1 MMKQCRKRTLGG
13 SPASRAVIG
22 LLLLCLCAS
31 GAAAELDQVVAVV
44 NNGVI
49 LRSELD
55 AQVREVQARA
65 VGQPNARL
73 PSEAAL
79 RKQVLEQM
87 IQNEIQL
94 QMADRTGI
102 RVSDDAVNQAV
113 AGIARRN
120 NMRLDEFIG
129 ALEAEGQNYQ
139 ALREDIRKDLA
150 IDQLRQR
157 EVGRRIVVTDRE
169 IDNQIETLTTRET
182 EAGSKDSKTLVRETH
197 ARHILMRPSVVMNDA
212 KIRATLT
219 NVRSQLLAGGDFAAL
234 AKQYSDDATA
244 DQGGDLGWVAR
255 GAVVPEFQQVMD
267 GLEPGQVSEPFR
279 SRFGWHIVQVVERRE
294 RDATDEALRERA
306 RQAVFQRK
314 LEESTAAWARRLR
327 EEAYV
332 EIRPDPGS

>member
-1 MMKQCRKRTLGG
+1 MF
-13 SPASRAVIG
+13 G

-31 GAAAELDQVVAVV
+31 GMAAELDQVVAVV

-55 AQVREVQARA
+55 AQVREIQARA
-65 VGQPNARL
+65 AGQPNGRL
-73 PSEAAL
+73 PAEATL

-94 QMADRTGI
+94 QLADRTGI

-120 NMRLDEFIG
+120 NMQLDAFI
-129 ALEAEGQNYQ
+129 AAVQAEGQSYA

-169 IDNQIETLTTRET
+169 IDNQIETLNARESKAVG
-182 EAGSKDSKTLVRETH
+182 EASKTLVRETR

-212 KIRATLT
+212 KIRATLA
-219 NVRSQLLAGGDFAAL
+219 NVRSQLVAGGDFAAL

-244 DQGGDLGWVAR
+244 DQGGELGWVAR

-267 GLEPGQVSEPFR
+267 SLEPGQISEPFR
-279 SRFGWHIVQVVERRE
+279 SRFGWHIVQVTERRE

-306 RQAVFQRK
+306 RQQVFQRK
-314 LEESTAAWARRLR
+314 LEEATQAWQRRLR

-332 EIRPDPGS
+332 EIRLDPGT

>member
-1 MMKQCRKRTLGG
+1 M
-13 SPASRAVIG
+13 IG

-31 GAAAELDQVVAVV
+31 GMAAELDQVVAVV

-55 AQVREVQARA
+55 EQVREIQARA
-65 VGQPNARL
+65 AGQPNARL
-73 PSEAAL
+73 PAEAAL

-94 QMADRTGI
+94 QLADRTGI

-113 AGIARRN
+113 ASIARRN
-120 NMRLDEFIG
+120 NMRLDEFIP
-129 ALEAEGQNYQ
+129 AVEAQGQSYQ

-157 EVGRRIVVTDRE
+157 EVARRIVVTERE
-169 IDNQIETLTTRET
+169 IENQLETFSARESGSGAGEGKMLIKETR
-182 EAGSKDSKTLVRETH
+182 

-212 KIRATLT
+212 QIRVTLT
-219 NVRSQLLAGGDFAAL
+219 TVRAQLGAGEDFAVL
-234 AKQYSDDATA
+234 AKQYSEDATA

-255 GAVVPEFQQVMD
+255 GVVVPEFQQVMD
-267 GLEPGQVSEPFR
+267 GLEPGQISEPFR
-279 SRFGWHIVQVVERRE
+279 SRFGWHIVQVMERRE
-294 RDATDEALRERA
+294 RDATDDALRERA

-314 LEESTAAWARRLR
+314 LEEATAAWAQRLR

-332 EIRPDPGS
+332 EIRLDPGS

>member
-1 MMKQCRKRTLGG
+1 MF
-13 SPASRAVIG
+13 G

-31 GAAAELDQVVAVV
+31 GTAAELDQVVAVV

-55 AQVREVQARA
+55 AQVQEVQARA
-65 VGQPNARL
+65 AGQPNARL
-73 PSEAAL
+73 PTEAAL

-94 QMADRTGI
+94 QLADRTGI

-120 NMRLDEFIG
+120 NMQLDAFI
-129 ALEAEGQNYQ
+129 AAVQAEGQSYA

-169 IDNQIETLTTRET
+169 IDNQIETLNARESK
-182 EAGSKDSKTLVRETH
+182 AGSEDSKTLIRETRV
-197 ARHILMRPSVVMNDA
+197 RHILMRPSVVMNDA
-212 KIRATLT
+212 KIRATLA
-219 NVRSQLLAGGDFAAL
+219 NVRSQLVAGGDFAAL

-244 DQGGDLGWVAR
+244 DQGGELGWVAR

-267 GLEPGQVSEPFR
+267 SLEPGQISEPFR
-279 SRFGWHIVQVVERRE
+279 SRFGWHIVQVTERRE

-314 LEESTAAWARRLR
+314 VEESTAAWARRLR

-332 EIRPDPGS
+332 EIRLDPGS

>member
-1 MMKQCRKRTLGG
+1 M
-13 SPASRAVIG
+13 VG

-31 GAAAELDQVVAVV
+31 GMTAELDQVVAVV

-55 AQVREVQARA
+55 QQVRELQTRA
-65 VGQPNARL
+65 AGQPNTRL
-73 PSEAAL
+73 PAEATL

-94 QMADRTGI
+94 QLADRTGI
-102 RVSDDAVNQAV
+102 RVADDAVNQAV

-129 ALEAEGQNYQ
+129 AIEAEGQSYA

-169 IDNQIETLTTRET
+169 IDNQIETLNTRDAK
-182 EAGSKDSKTLVRETH
+182 AGGEDGKTLVKETR

-212 KIRATLT
+212 KIRATLAA
-219 NVRSQLLAGGDFAAL
+219 VRSQLVAGGDFAAL

-255 GAVVPEFQQVMD
+255 AAVVPEFQQVMD
-267 GLEPGQVSEPFR
+267 SLEPGQISEPFR
-279 SRFGWHIVQVVERRE
+279 SRFGWHIVQVTERRE
-294 RDATDEALRERA
+294 RDATDDALRDRA

-314 LEESTAAWARRLR
+314 VEEATAAWARRLR

-332 EIRPDPGS
+332 EIRLDQGS